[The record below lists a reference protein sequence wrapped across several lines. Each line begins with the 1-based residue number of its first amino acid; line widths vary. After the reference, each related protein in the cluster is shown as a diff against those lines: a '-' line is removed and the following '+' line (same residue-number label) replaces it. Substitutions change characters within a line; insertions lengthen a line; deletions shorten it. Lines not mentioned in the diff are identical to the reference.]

1 MLMPKKPTVNFEVSI
16 SGRDDGTVEA
26 IYVKF
31 LSDAVAKTV
40 EVEQDGLLV
49 DYNANGDVVGIEILA
64 PVKLAQLTDLVE
76 QSQRDSFRK
85 FIRTTVPDS
94 FVKMV

>member
-1 MLMPKKPTVNFEVSI
+1 MPKKAAVNFEVSI

-31 LSDAVAKTV
+31 LPDAVAKTV
-40 EVEQDGLLV
+40 EVEQDELLV
-49 DYNANGDVVGIEILA
+49 DYNENGDVVGIEILA

-76 QSQRDSFRK
+76 QGQRDSFLR

-94 FVKMV
+94 FVKMI

>member
-1 MLMPKKPTVNFEVSI
+1 MPEKRAINFEVSI

-31 LSDAVAKTV
+31 LPDTVAKTV
-40 EVEQDGLLV
+40 EVEQDELLV
-49 DYNANGDVVGIEILA
+49 DYNENGDVVGIEILA

-76 QSQRDSFRK
+76 QGLRDSFRK
-85 FIRTTVPDS
+85 FVRTTLPDS